1 VVIPSFNGLEFG
13 IVIGMFAAVTA
24 IGFVATRWHRGA
36 SLTSLE
42 EWGLGGRRFGTTVSW
57 FLMGGDLYTAYTFVA
72 VPALLFGTGAT
83 GFFAVPYTIVV
94 FPLVMFVAARMWSVC
109 NEHGYA
115 TAADFVRGR
124 HGSPVLALLVAITGI
139 VATMPYISLQLTG
152 IRAVIET
159 IGIGG
164 DWPLWVAFVV
174 LAAFTFTS
182 GLRAPALVAIV
193 KDILIYLMVLV
204 AVIYIPYKLGGY
216 GVIFHGAQS
225 ALAAKGYSTLLTGSQ
240 YLGYTT
246 LALGSA
252 LALFLYP
259 HSVTGVLAS
268 RSQDVVKKN
277 MSLLP
282 AYSLM
287 LGFIA
292 LLGYMAL
299 AAHVKP
305 VGGTAKAPDTTT
317 IVPVLFSNLFPH
329 WLAGVAFGA
338 IVIGAL
344 VPAAIMAIAAAN
356 TFARDIYRPYI
367 RPSGSYRPEV
377 SQFVTME
384 EGLVSQIV
392 SVLLKLGAV
401 VVIVSLKLTFALE
414 LQLIGG
420 VIVIQI
426 LPAVVLGLYT
436 RWFHRWALVVGR
448 IVGMGLSVWMLY
460 VTKSATAA
468 HFGSASF
475 ALSRWGLHTKVTIW
489 TGIVGVVANLV
500 VATVLTPLLFWL
512 PRGTDET
519 SPDESQPPIRVAGP
533 ELGSPRSG
541 AEPPYRRQQAA
552 RPVPNS
558 PTGSVPPVAGAKRL
572 GRPRYQA

>member
-1 VVIPSFNGLEFG
+1 MIPAFNGLEFG
-13 IVIGMFAAVTA
+13 IVAGMFAVVAVL
-24 IGFVATRWHRGA
+24 GFAATRWRRG
-36 SLTSLE
+36 TSLASVE
-42 EWGLGGRRFGTTVSW
+42 EWGLGGRRFGTAVSW
-57 FLMGGDLYTAYTFVA
+57 FLVGGDLYTAYTFVA
-72 VPALLFGTGAT
+72 VPALLFGTGAA
-83 GFFAVPYTIVV
+83 GFFAVPYTIAV
-94 FPLVMFVAARMWSVC
+94 FPLVMFAAARMWSVC
-109 NEHGYA
+109 HEHGYA

-124 HGSPVLALLVAITGI
+124 HGSAILALLVAITGI
-139 VATMPYISLQLTG
+139 VATMPYIALQLTG

-159 IGIGG
+159 MGIGG

-174 LAAFTFTS
+174 LALYTFTS
-182 GLRAPALVAIV
+182 GLRAPAMVAFV
-193 KDILIYLMVLV
+193 KDILIYAMVLV

-216 GVIFHGAQS
+216 DVIFHGAQT
-225 ALAAKGYSTLLTGSQ
+225 ALAAKGYGTLLTGSQ

-259 HSVTGVLAS
+259 HAVTGVLAS
-268 RSQDVVKKN
+268 NSRKVVKKN

-305 VGGTAKAPDTTT
+305 VGGTAAKPDTTT
-317 IVPVLFSNLFPH
+317 IVPVLFNQEFPH
-329 WLAGVAFGA
+329 WLAGIAFGA

-367 RPSGSYRPEV
+367 RPRASAR
-377 SQFVTME
+377 E

-392 SVLLKLGAV
+392 SIVLKLGAV
-401 VVIVSLKLTFALE
+401 GVIIGLKLTFALE
-414 LQLIGG
+414 FQLIGG

-426 LPAVVLGLYT
+426 LPSVVLGLYT
-436 RWFHRWALVVGR
+436 RWFHRWALVIGW
-448 IVGMGLSVWMLY
+448 IVGMGLSVYMLY
-460 VTKSATAA
+460 VTTSTTAA

-475 ALSRWGLHTKVTIW
+475 ALSTWGFHTKVTIW

-500 VATVLTPLLFWL
+500 VASVLTPLLARL
-512 PRGTDET
+512 PRGKDET
-519 SPDESQPPIRVAGP
+519 KPGDYFEPEAVPIPAGP
-533 ELGSPRSG
+533 PLTP
-541 AEPPYRRQQAA
+541 A
-552 RPVPNS
+552 
-558 PTGSVPPVAGAKRL
+558 
-572 GRPRYQA
+572 

>member
-1 VVIPSFNGLEFG
+1 MIPKFNGLEFG
-13 IVIGMFAAVTA
+13 IVVAMFAVVAVL
-24 IGFVATRWHRGA
+24 GFLATRWRRGGPLA
-36 SLTSLE
+36 SVE
-42 EWGLGGRRFGTTVSW
+42 EWGLGGRRFGTAVSW
-57 FLMGGDLYTAYTFVA
+57 FLLGGDLYTAYTFVA
-72 VPALLFGTGAT
+72 VPALLFGTGAA
-83 GFFAVPYTIVV
+83 GFFAVPYTIAV

-109 NEHGYA
+109 HEHGYA

-124 HGSPVLALLVAITGI
+124 HGSAILALLVAITGI
-139 VATMPYISLQLTG
+139 VATMPYIALQLTG

-164 DWPLWVAFVV
+164 DWPLWVAFAV
-174 LAAFTFTS
+174 LAVYTFTS
-182 GLRAPALVAIV
+182 GLRAPAMVAFV
-193 KDILIYLMVLV
+193 KDILIYVMVLV

-216 GVIFHGAQS
+216 DVIFHGAQS
-225 ALAAKGYSTLLTGSQ
+225 ALAAKGYSTLLSGSQ

-259 HSVTGVLAS
+259 HAVTGVLAS
-268 RSQDVVKKN
+268 RSRDVVKKN

-305 VGGTAKAPDTTT
+305 VGGTAAKPDTTT
-317 IVPVLFSNLFPH
+317 IVPVLFNTEFPH
-329 WLAGVAFGA
+329 WFAGLAFGA

-356 TFARDIYRPYI
+356 TFARDIYKPYI
-367 RPSGSYRPEV
+367 RRNASAR
-377 SQFVTME
+377 E

-392 SVLLKLGAV
+392 SVVLKLGAV
-401 VVIVSLKLTFALE
+401 GVIVGLKLTFALE
-414 LQLIGG
+414 FQLIGG

-426 LPAVVLGLYT
+426 LPSVVLGLYT
-436 RWFHRWALVVGR
+436 RWYHRWALVVGW
-448 IVGMGLSVWMLY
+448 IVGMGLSVYMLY
-460 VTKSATAA
+460 ITPSTTTA

-475 ALSRWGLHTKVTIW
+475 AFSSWGIHTKMTIW
-489 TGIVGVVANLV
+489 TGIVGVLANLV
-500 VATVLTPLLFWL
+500 VATALTPLLARL
-512 PRGTDET
+512 PRGRDET
-519 SPDESQPPIRVAGP
+519 SPGDYGEAEAPPIPFGP
-533 ELGSPRSG
+533 G
-541 AEPPYRRQQAA
+541 
-552 RPVPNS
+552 PV
-558 PTGSVPPVAGAKRL
+558 V
-572 GRPRYQA
+572 GRT